1 MNMLQMGPYYSTMN
15 GDGEHS
21 SSGAGLSKVAP
32 RFAQGHTTLNW
43 PSSKIRFKRFS
54 FGLARQ
60 FFVAAGITIA
70 ASMAMLALAIS
81 QRIEISMMQTAAE
94 EGALFTEVFLGPSAQ
109 DLATSRSLSPESVKK
124 LDDLL
129 AGKLGERVKLIKI
142 WLPDAT
148 LVYSTNKE
156 AVGQQFPSPHIA
168 AAAAGKVSSEFDYLD
183 AAENAT
189 RSSLR
194 VPLVEIYAPL
204 FRKGTRTIIAVGEV
218 YADGRRLAD
227 DLASIRLI
235 SMGIVGAVTAPMM
248 LILFLMVR
256 RAANL
261 VADYQA
267 TLMKNVV
274 EAKKLA
280 AQNQKLR
287 RAADTARLEAAKSN
301 ENLLAR
307 IGQDLHDGPIQLV
320 SLLMLKLT
328 EPSGTNRAEIGC
340 GGPDNAGTEGLTA
353 RILSELRDISAGLV
367 LPQLEGLTPNEIL
380 RLAVQNHEDATGTK
394 VDRQIGNLPNDLT
407 LPVTVC
413 LYRIVQEG
421 LNNAFHHGKAM
432 EQRVEVW
439 ADAQSIVVVVSDG
452 GPGLVDNNPANGR
465 SRTGLGIAGL
475 RNRVEAL
482 KGTFEVISRRGIGT
496 QIQAKLPVA
505 RTEN

>member
-1 MNMLQMGPYYSTMN
+1 MTR
-15 GDGEHS
+15 S
-21 SSGAGLSKVAP
+21 SVKTGFKTPSLG
-32 RFAQGHTTLNW
+32 FAH
-43 PSSKIRFKRFS
+43 
-54 FGLARQ
+54 Q
-60 FFVAAGITIA
+60 FVIAAAITIA
-70 ASMAMLALAIS
+70 VSMALLAFVIS
-81 QRIEISMMQTAAE
+81 HRIEASMMQTAAE
-94 EGALFTEVFLGPSAQ
+94 EGALFTELFLGPLAQ
-109 DLATSRSLSPESVKK
+109 DLATSRNLSPESVKK

-129 AGKLGERVKLIKI
+129 DGKLGERVKLIKI

-156 AVGQQFPSPHIA
+156 SVGEKFPSHHIT
-168 AAAAGKVSSEFDYLD
+168 AAAAGKVNSEFDYLD
-183 AAENAT
+183 AVENAT
-189 RSSLR
+189 GRSLH

-204 FRKGTRTIIAVGEV
+204 FRKGTKTIIAIGEV

-227 DLASIRLI
+227 DLVSIRLI
-235 SMGIVGAVTAPMM
+235 SMGIVGAATAPMM

-261 VADYQA
+261 VTDYQS

-280 AQNQKLR
+280 AQNHKLR
-287 RAADTARLEAAKSN
+287 RAADNARLEAANSN

-328 EPSGTNRAEIGC
+328 EPSGTNRAEVGC
-340 GGPDNAGTEGLTA
+340 GGPDNAGTEALTA
-353 RILSELRDISAGLV
+353 RILRELRDISTGLV

-394 VDRQIGNLPNDLT
+394 VGRQIGDLPADLT
-407 LPVTVC
+407 LPVTIC

-439 ADAQSIVVVVSDG
+439 ADAQSIVVAVSDS
-452 GPGLVDNNPANGR
+452 GPGLVDNNHANRR
-465 SRTGLGIAGL
+465 SRIGLGIAGL

-482 KGTFEVISRRGIGT
+482 KGTFEVISQRGIGT
-496 QIQAKLPVA
+496 QIRAKLPVA

>member
-1 MNMLQMGPYYSTMN
+1 MTR
-15 GDGEHS
+15 S
-21 SSGAGLSKVAP
+21 SVKTGFKTRSLG
-32 RFAQGHTTLNW
+32 FAH
-43 PSSKIRFKRFS
+43 
-54 FGLARQ
+54 Q
-60 FFVAAGITIA
+60 FVIAAAITIA
-70 ASMAMLALAIS
+70 VSMGLLAFVIS
-81 QRIEISMMQTAAE
+81 QRIEASMMQTAAE
-94 EGALFTEVFLGPSAQ
+94 EGALFTELFLGPLAQ

-156 AVGQQFPSPHIA
+156 SVGEKFPSHHITT
-168 AAAAGKVSSEFDYLD
+168 AAAGKVNSEFDYLD
-183 AAENAT
+183 AVENAT
-189 RSSLR
+189 GSNLH

-204 FRKGTRTIIAVGEV
+204 FRKGTKTIIAVGEV

-227 DLASIRLI
+227 DLVSIRLI
-235 SMGIVGAVTAPMM
+235 SMGIVGAATAPMM
-248 LILFLMVR
+248 LVLFLMVR

-261 VADYQA
+261 VTDYQS

-280 AQNQKLR
+280 AQNHKLR
-287 RAADTARLEAAKSN
+287 RAADHARLEAANSN

-328 EPSGTNRAEIGC
+328 EPSGTNRAEVGC
-340 GGPDNAGTEGLTA
+340 GGPDNAGTEALTA
-353 RILSELRDISAGLV
+353 RILRELRDISTGLV

-380 RLAVQNHEDATGTK
+380 RLAVQNHEDATGTE
-394 VDRQIGNLPNDLT
+394 VGRQIGILPEDLT
-407 LPVTVC
+407 LPVTIC

-439 ADAQSIVVVVSDG
+439 ADTQSIVVAVSDS
-452 GPGLVDNNPANGR
+452 GPGLVDNNHANRR
-465 SRTGLGIAGL
+465 SRIGLGIAGL

-482 KGTFEVISRRGIGT
+482 KGTFEVISQRGIGT
-496 QIQAKLPVA
+496 QIRAKLPV
-505 RTEN
+505 TLPEN